1 MSSDAEDVRPPS
13 SNPEASRKILQRQ
26 CVGIAANL
34 WREYGHPP
42 QSTSR
47 VQGSMRQTRGIDGF
61 QVGDRVLSLQSCESD
76 STHHWE
82 RTLL

>member
-1 MSSDAEDVRPPS
+1 MSSDAGDVRPPL
-13 SNPEASRKILQRQ
+13 SNPEASRKTRQRQ
-26 CVGIAANL
+26 FAEIAANL
-34 WREYGHPP
+34 WKEYGHPP

-47 VQGSMRQTRGIDGF
+47 VLGSIQQTRGVDGL

-76 STHHWE
+76 PAHHWE